1 MSNSNSGNSKD
12 TIWREIILV
21 LIGAAIAVISSYY
34 TTKMQLNNQT
44 KQFVTDK
51 KLTVFKDYATSFN
64 QSSHKLLSN
73 VRIIQ
78 LRGSRIEAKLMR
90 RELPKEDIEKNF
102 EDMEKLQTETYE
114 WQGNLKTQKF
124 LVYATFGIPE
134 ELDSNKDI
142 LSNTFKSKLEELKQ
156 KPVES
161 DLDGLRKLKELYK
174 IFEGELVNSIAEEN
188 NNIQNLASKLVKE
201 QIQ

>member
-21 LIGAAIAVISSYY
+21 LIGAAIAVISSYC

-51 KLTVFKDYATSFN
+51 KLTVLKDYATSFN

-78 LRGSRIEAKLMR
+78 LRDSRIEAKLMR
-90 RELPKEDIEKNF
+90 GELPKEDIEKNF

>member
-51 KLTVFKDYATSFN
+51 KLTVLKDYATLFN

-73 VRIIQ
+73 VRIIK

-90 RELPKEDIEKNF
+90 GELPKEDIEKNF
-102 EDMEKLQTETYE
+102 EDMEKLQTENYD

-134 ELDSNKDI
+134 ELDSNKDRA
-142 LSNTFKSKLEELKQ
+142 NALK
-156 KPVES
+156 
-161 DLDGLRKLKELYK
+161 
-174 IFEGELVNSIAEEN
+174 FLVS
-188 NNIQNLASKLVKE
+188 
-201 QIQ
+201 